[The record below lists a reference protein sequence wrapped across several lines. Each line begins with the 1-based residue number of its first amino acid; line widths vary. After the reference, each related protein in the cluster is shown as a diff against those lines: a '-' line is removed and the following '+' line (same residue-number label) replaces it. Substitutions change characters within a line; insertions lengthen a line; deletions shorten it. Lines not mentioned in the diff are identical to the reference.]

1 MFQTIKVAAKK
12 LCGIFF
18 TSHPPSV
25 EKSTIFFKIFPLCK
39 YPDIIHHIMV
49 TLCGNIIT
57 KRENVASNLRN
68 LLPL

>member
-1 MFQTIKVAAKK
+1 MIMVAAKK

-18 TSHPPSV
+18 TSHLK
-25 EKSTIFFKIFPLCK
+25 KSTIFFKIFPLCK